1 MTASNF
7 NRCPVCNSSSINK
20 FLSRKNVPV
29 HQNLP
34 LNDQKDAIKIRRGDL
49 NLTLCEE
56 CGFIFNTTFDLS
68 KLEYGNKYDNT
79 QDFSSVFDRY
89 LSDLVKYFV
98 FDKNIQNLRIV
109 EVGCGR
115 GAFLRKL
122 VDNKEWKNIGD
133 GFDPSYIG
141 PESDLEGRLNFHRNY
156 YDENCARIAA
166 DIVICRHV
174 IEHVP
179 EPIKLLL
186 TIKKALNNSSAPR
199 VFFETPDVEWILKN
213 HVVWDFFYEHCS
225 LFTKNSLKTAFEIAG
240 FKVENVKNVFEDQ
253 YILLEATIDKTKTI
267 KVTKKIENISA
278 LTKKFSEFE
287 KGLLNNWL
295 KKIKKIH
302 SRGKICIWGAGAK
315 GVTFANMIDPNRKL
329 IDCLIDLNPNKQ
341 GKFIP
346 GTGHPIVNYKDIK
359 LRKIEA
365 AILMNPNYYK
375 ENIELL
381 KESKISL
388 DLIK

>member
-1 MTASNF
+1 LTTSNS

-34 LNDQKDAIKIRRGDL
+34 LNDQKDANKIRRGDL

-56 CGFIFNTTFDLS
+56 CSFIFNTTFDFS
-68 KLEYGNKYDNT
+68 KLEYGNKYDST
-79 QDFSSVFDRY
+79 QNFSSVFERY

-109 EVGCGR
+109 DVGCGR

-122 VDNKEWKNIGD
+122 VENKEWKNIGY

-141 PESDLEGRLNFHRNY
+141 PESDLEGRLNFQRNF

-174 IEHVP
+174 LEHVP

-186 TIKKALNNSSAPR
+186 TIKKALINSTDPR
-199 VFFETPDVEWILKN
+199 VFFETRDVEWILKN
-213 HVVWDFFYEHCS
+213 NVIWDFFYEQCS

-253 YILLEATIDKTKTI
+253 YILLEATIDKTKTSKI
-267 KVTKKIENISA
+267 TKKIENISN
-278 LTKKFSEFE
+278 LTKKFTEFE
-287 KGLLNNWL
+287 RELQNNWL
-295 KKIKKIH
+295 NKIQKLH

-315 GVTFANMIDPNRKL
+315 GVTFANMFDPDRKL

-359 LRKIEA
+359 QRKIET
-365 AILMNPNYYK
+365 AILMNPNYFK

-381 KESKISL
+381 KKSKISL

>member
-1 MTASNF
+1 
-7 NRCPVCNSSSINK
+7 
-20 FLSRKNVPV
+20 
-29 HQNLP
+29 
-34 LNDQKDAIKIRRGDL
+34 
-49 NLTLCEE
+49 
-56 CGFIFNTTFDLS
+56 
-68 KLEYGNKYDNT
+68 
-79 QDFSSVFDRY
+79 
-89 LSDLVKYFV
+89 
-98 FDKNIQNLRIV
+98 
-109 EVGCGR
+109 
-115 GAFLRKL
+115 
-122 VDNKEWKNIGD
+122 
-133 GFDPSYIG
+133 
-141 PESDLEGRLNFHRNY
+141 
-156 YDENCARIAA
+156 
-166 DIVICRHV
+166 
-174 IEHVP
+174 
-179 EPIKLLL
+179 L

>member
-1 MTASNF
+1 LTASNF

-34 LNDQKDAIKIRRGDL
+34 LNDQKDAIKIHRGDL
-49 NLTLCEE
+49 NLALCEE
-56 CGFIFNTTFDLS
+56 CGFIFNYTFDLS

-89 LSDLVKYFV
+89 LADLVKYFV
-98 FDKNIQNLRIV
+98 FDKNMQNLRIV

-115 GAFLRKL
+115 GTFLRKL
-122 VDNKEWKNIGD
+122 VENKEWKNIGY

-141 PESDLEGRLNFHRNY
+141 PESDLEGRLNFHRNN

-174 IEHVP
+174 IEHIP

-186 TIKKALNNSSAPR
+186 TIKNALNNSSTPR

-213 HVVWDFFYEHCS
+213 NVIWDFFYEHCS
-225 LFTKNSLKTAFEIAG
+225 LFTKNSLKTAFEITG

-253 YILLEATIDKTKTI
+253 YILLEATIDKTKTT

-278 LTKKFSEFE
+278 LAKKFAEFE
-287 KGLLNNWL
+287 RELLNNWL
-295 KKIKKIH
+295 IKIQKFH

-315 GVTFANMIDPNRKL
+315 GVTFANMIDPDRKL

-359 LRKIEA
+359 PRKIET
-365 AILMNPNYYK
+365 AILMNPNYFK

>member
-1 MTASNF
+1 MTTSNS

-34 LNDQKDAIKIRRGDL
+34 LFDQKDAIKIRRGDL

-56 CGFIFNTTFDLS
+56 CGFIFNNTFDLS

-122 VDNKEWKNIGD
+122 VENKEWKNIGY

-213 HVVWDFFYEHCS
+213 NVIWDFFYEHCS

-253 YILLEATIDKTKTI
+253 YILLEATIDKTKTT

-278 LTKKFSEFE
+278 LAKKFAEFE
-287 KGLLNNWL
+287 RELLNNWL
-295 KKIKKIH
+295 NKIQKLH

-315 GVTFANMIDPNRKL
+315 GVTFANMIDPDRKL

-359 LRKIEA
+359 PRKIET
-365 AILMNPNYYK
+365 AILMNPNYFK